1 MSSTDAIGTAA
12 PRSRRAVAPSPPD
25 PCVMV
30 LFGASGDLA
39 HRKLIPALL
48 EVSRR
53 GWLPEKFGL
62 LGVSRTP
69 MSDEQFR
76 DKMRPEEKGKKVDA
90 KEWGEFARRLFYFT
104 GDAGDIGMYPALEK
118 RLAEVGEKSGV
129 AAGGCAPNVL
139 FYLSVAPEL
148 YEPIIACIGESGLV
162 TEGRRWCS
170 INAGAT
176 PWQRIIV
183 EKPFGSD
190 LASAESLNRALGRV
204 FEEDAIYRIDHY
216 LGKELVQDI
225 LVLRFA
231 NSIFEPIWNREHV
244 DHVQVTA
251 AETLGVGTRAGF
263 YDHAGALRD
272 MVQSH
277 LLQVMS
283 LVAIEPPSE
292 YDAAAIMRER
302 IKLFSSA
309 VPIPRDRAHEW
320 AALGRYAAGD
330 GGPAYVSE
338 KGVDSARKTET
349 FAAMRAEFHNWRWSG
364 VPFYLRSG
372 KRLAAKATE
381 VVVQFKRPPTNIF
394 RRLGAGAEP
403 ADGNRL
409 VIHVA
414 PHEGLSLMVYGK
426 VPGQAMRIA
435 NTELELDYKERFGG
449 EAVEAYGPLLVDA
462 MRGDR
467 TLYKHRDEVEGSWRI
482 CQPLLDSQRL
492 RDAIEDYPPG
502 SWGPGHADELLARD
516 GRKWHNPDGGHEG
529 TEAQRGT
536 AEQGLIGER
545 RREPQ

>member
-1 MSSTDAIGTAA
+1 
-12 PRSRRAVAPSPPD
+12 
-25 PCVMV
+25 MV
-30 LFGASGDLA
+30 LFGASGDLT
-39 HRKLIPALL
+39 HRKLIPALF
-48 EVSRR
+48 EASRR
-53 GWLPEKFGL
+53 GWLPERFAL
-62 LGVSRTP
+62 VGVSRTA
-69 MSDEQFR
+69 MTDDEFR
-76 DKMRPEEKGKKVDA
+76 ERVWPTEKGKRIDA
-90 KEWGEFARRLFYFT
+90 KEWGEFAQRLHYFA
-104 GDAGDIGMYPALEK
+104 GDAGDPAMYAALDTHLGGIG
-118 RLAEVGEKSGV
+118 VKSGV
-129 AAGGCAPNVL
+129 SAPGCSPNIL

-148 YEPIIACIGESGLV
+148 YEPIIGCIGESGLV

-170 INAGAT
+170 INPGAA

-231 NSIFEPIWNREHV
+231 NSIFEPVWNRGHI

-277 LLQVMS
+277 LMQVAS

-292 YDAAAIMRER
+292 YNAAAIMRER

-309 VPIPRDRAHEW
+309 VPIPRERAPEW
-320 AALGRYAAGD
+320 AALGRYGAGPD
-330 GGPAYVSE
+330 GPAYVNE
-338 KGVDSARKTET
+338 KGVDPARGTET
-349 FAAMRAEFHNWRWSG
+349 FAAMRVEFQNWRWSG

-372 KRLAAKATE
+372 KRLAAKVTE
-381 VVVQFKRPPTNIF
+381 VVIQFNRPPTNIF
-394 RRLGAGAEP
+394 RRLGPGAEP
-403 ADGNRL
+403 EDGNRL

-414 PHEGLSLMVYGK
+414 PGEGLSLMVYGK
-426 VPGQAMRIA
+426 VPGQEMRIA
-435 NTELELDYKERFGG
+435 HTELELDYTERFGG
-449 EAVEAYGPLLVDA
+449 EALEAYGPLLVDA

-482 CQPLLDSQRL
+482 CQPLLESRRL
-492 RDAIEDYPPG
+492 HGAIEEYAPG
-502 SWGPGHADELLARD
+502 SWGPRGADELLSRD
-516 GRKWHNPDGGHEG
+516 GRKWHNPGGQPDGAG
-529 TEAQRGT
+529 A
-536 AEQGLIGER
+536 
-545 RREPQ
+545 